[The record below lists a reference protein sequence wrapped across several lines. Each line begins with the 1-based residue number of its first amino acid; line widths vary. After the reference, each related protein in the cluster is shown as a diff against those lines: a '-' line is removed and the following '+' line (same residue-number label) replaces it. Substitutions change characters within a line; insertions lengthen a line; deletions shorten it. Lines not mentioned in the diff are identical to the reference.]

1 LRAGALT
8 PVMLAASV
16 VLVSCRQDM
25 HDQPKHK
32 PLSASELYDDHRSAR
47 PAVPG
52 TVARGHLQDDSS
64 YYTGKDGAE
73 PIAALPM
80 VVTEE
85 LLQRGQVRFQTF
97 CAPCHGR
104 TGRGDGMIVQRGF
117 KAPPSLH
124 LDRLRLAPV
133 GYFYD
138 VITHGFGAMSD
149 YAAQVPVADRW
160 AITVYVRALQL
171 SQHASLADVPADKR
185 DRLDQVGAVTG
196 GAAPA
201 HHP

>member
-1 LRAGALT
+1 MRALPAL
-8 PVMLAASV
+8 LAAGL
-16 VLVSCRQDM
+16 LVGCRQDM

-32 PLSASELYDDHRSAR
+32 PLSASDFYTTDHRSAR
-47 PAVPG
+47 PPVPG
-52 TVARGHLQDDSS
+52 TVARGHLDDDSP
-64 YYTGKDGAE
+64 YYTGKEG
-73 PIAALPM
+73 ALP
-80 VVTEE
+80 TETLPVALTPE

-117 KAPPSLH
+117 KPPPSLH
-124 LDRLRLAPV
+124 VDRLRAAPV

-138 VITHGFGAMSD
+138 VMTHGFGAMAD
-149 YAAQVPVADRW
+149 YASQVPVADRW
-160 AITVYVRALQL
+160 AIAAYVRALQL

-185 DRLDQVGAVTG
+185 DRLDQVG
-196 GAAPA
+196 GAAEGASGA